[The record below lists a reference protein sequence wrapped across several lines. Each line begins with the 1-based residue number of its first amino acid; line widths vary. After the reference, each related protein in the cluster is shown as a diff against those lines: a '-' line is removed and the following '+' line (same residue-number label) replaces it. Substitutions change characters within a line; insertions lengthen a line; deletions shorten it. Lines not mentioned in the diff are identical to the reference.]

1 MFAFLNSRSIL
12 CFAFLIGIGLS
23 ACQPE
28 DESPGLWLSGN
39 ENSSRVSDWHFTDD
53 IQEILIET
61 RTWYFLPHSTTI
73 WCVQFEGN
81 LYLGSYGS
89 ELKFWEKNIERNPQ
103 ARLSINSDLYRV
115 NVLRIQDLASNQQ
128 ISEVYSR
135 KYDME
140 AVFGN
145 EIPEWWFYRV
155 DQTL

>member
-12 CFAFLIGIGLS
+12 CSAFLIGIGLS

-39 ENSSRVSDWHFTDD
+39 ENSSRVGDWRFTDD

-103 ARLSINSDLYRV
+103 ARLSINGDLYRV

>member
-115 NVLRIQDLASNQQ
+115 NVLRIQDLASNQL

>member
-12 CFAFLIGIGLS
+12 CFAFQSGIGLS

>member
-39 ENSSRVSDWHFTDD
+39 ENSSRVSDWRFTDD

>member
-12 CFAFLIGIGLS
+12 CFAFLIGMGLS

-39 ENSSRVSDWHFTDD
+39 ENSSRVSDWRFTDD

-103 ARLSINSDLYRV
+103 ARLSINGDLYRV

>member
-89 ELKFWEKNIERNPQ
+89 ELKFWERNIERNPQ